1 MSSDIFDLAESQ
13 RRVGNTLAT
22 IKAGMDSGK
31 APVVSQIVQVIRD
44 LSGRAEQMSVAELA
58 ETISRDP
65 TTLSRIVAIAGSLGY
80 NPNGVEVTSIHQAIG
95 LIGFDRIR
103 TLAVSL
109 LLVENS
115 EQRNSA
121 ETNREISG
129 VAFSGGLFAAEMC
142 RHGIPVDPELAFLCG
157 ALRSYGRMLM
167 ATFMGDEY
175 SRAVEL
181 ARNSNSDQS
190 FRSIFG
196 LTPLD
201 LGRELLTSLSLP
213 PIILNSLKSLPKE
226 TIQQAELSPTAALIS
241 VAEFGLR
248 VAEAI
253 ASPEL
258 TAGNFQSTM
267 EAIGRD
273 YGDKFKLSPETT
285 KEMVQQVSVQ
295 LDGFTAKAGTSR
307 DSVVLFRRLD
317 ALASDRPLPP
327 AYVPKQPSPAPPGD
341 PKNSPTGPSP
351 LASDSAGRLLG
362 AAADEFTRLLSTEN
376 PDPRQ
381 IFQLLIGT
389 LQRALELNSCL
400 IFIKEKN
407 GPRFHVGYGSGPL
420 LVECR
425 TVVLDPSERKVF
437 ALPLK
442 RGEDVLIQNPD
453 DEKMKSFVPEWLRKP
468 GQVLPFFLLPIK
480 DESGSFAL
488 VCATS
493 TSKESFALVSRF
505 SAELRRIR
513 AQISPLGR
521 ILTRLNLGDEPAR
534 TAA

>member
-1 MSSDIFDLAESQ
+1 MSSDSIDLAESQ
-13 RRVGNTLAT
+13 RRAGNTLAT
-22 IKAGMDSGK
+22 VKAGMESGK

-65 TTLSRIVAIAGSLGY
+65 TTLSRIIAIAGSLGY

-129 VAFSGGLFAAEMC
+129 VAFSSGLFAAEMC
-142 RHGIPVDPELAFLCG
+142 RRGIPIDPELAFLCS

-167 ATFMGDEY
+167 VTFMGDDY
-175 SRAVEL
+175 AQAQEL
-181 ARNSNSDQS
+181 AKQGTTDLA
-190 FRSIFG
+190 FRRIFG
-196 LTPLD
+196 LTPLE

-213 PIILNSLKSLPKE
+213 PIILSSLKSLPKD
-226 TIQQAELSPTAALIS
+226 TIQQAELSPTASLIS

-258 TAGNFQSTM
+258 TADNFDATI

-273 YGDKFKLSPETT
+273 YGDKFKLSPEST
-285 KEMVQQVSVQ
+285 KDIVQQVSVQ

-307 DSVVLFRRLD
+307 DSVVLFRRLE
-317 ALASDRPLPP
+317 AIATDRPLPP
-327 AYVPKQPSPAPPGD
+327 AYIPKQPVPVAISKTTSSDTA
-341 PKNSPTGPSP
+341 STSSQ
-351 LASDSAGRLLG
+351 LAVRLLG
-362 AAADEFTRLLSTEN
+362 AAADEFTRLLGTEN
-376 PDPRQ
+376 PEPRQ

-389 LQRALELNSCL
+389 LQKALELNSCL

-407 GPRFHVGYGSGPL
+407 GPRFHLGYGAGPL
-420 LVECR
+420 FAECR
-425 TVVLDPSERKVF
+425 AVVLDPSERKVF

-442 RGEDVLIQNPD
+442 RGEDVSIQNPD
-453 DEKMKSFVPEWLRKP
+453 DEKMRSFVPEWLRKP
-468 GQVLPFFLLPIK
+468 EKVLPFFLLPIK
-480 DESGSFAL
+480 DENGSFAL

-521 ILTRLNLGDEPAR
+521 ILTQCATGAGGAPSR
-534 TAA
+534 AAA

>member
-1 MSSDIFDLAESQ
+1 MESGQ
-13 RRVGNTLAT
+13 
-22 IKAGMDSGK
+22 

-44 LSGRAEQMSVAELA
+44 LSGRAEQMSVSELA

-65 TTLSRIVAIAGSLGY
+65 TTLSRIIAIAGSLGY

-121 ETNREISG
+121 ATNREISG
-129 VAFSGGLFAAEMC
+129 IAFSSGLLAAEMC
-142 RHGIPVDPELAFLCG
+142 RRGIHVDPDLAFLCG

-167 ATFMGDEY
+167 ATFMAEDY
-175 SRAVEL
+175 VRATEL
-181 ARNSNSDQS
+181 AKHGTSDMA
-190 FRSIFG
+190 FRATFG
-196 LTPLD
+196 LTPLA

-226 TIQQAELSPTAALIS
+226 TLQSAELSPTAALIS

-253 ASPEL
+253 ASPDL
-258 TAGNFQSTM
+258 TSENFNSTLDG
-267 EAIGRD
+267 IGRD
-273 YGDKFKLSPETT
+273 YGDAFKLSPEST
-285 KEMVQQVSVQ
+285 KDMVLQVSVQ
-295 LDGFTAKAGTSR
+295 LDGFTAKAGTSKN
-307 DSVVLFRRLD
+307 SVVLFQRLE
-317 ALASDRPLPP
+317 ALATDRPLPP
-327 AYVPKQPSPAPPGD
+327 AYVPRQPTPVAPEVS
-341 PKNSPTGPSP
+341 KAPTTDTTTLS
-351 LASDSAGRLLG
+351 SHSAGRLLG
-362 AAADEFTRLLSTEN
+362 AAADEFTRLLGAQN
-376 PDPRQ
+376 PEPRQ

-407 GPRFHVGYGSGPL
+407 GPRFHVAHGTGPL
-420 LVECR
+420 LAECR
-425 TVVLDPSERKVF
+425 SIVLDPSERTVF

-442 RGEDVLIQNPD
+442 RGEDVSIQNPD
-453 DEKMKSFVPEWLRKP
+453 DEKMKSFVPEWLRRP

-480 DESGSFAL
+480 DDNGPFAL

-493 TSKESFALVSRF
+493 TSTESFTLVSRF

-521 ILTRLNLGDEPAR
+521 ILTKHVSTSSGDTAR
-534 TAA
+534 IAA